1 MNCASDK
8 RGYVKPMIDILELDI
23 EDAVLSGSGQG
34 TTEDLS
40 SGGSIGT
47 APEGFTISSTSST
60 SSVSTATGNS
70 DIWGN

>member
-23 EDAVLSGSGQG
+23 EDAVLAGSGTG
-34 TTEDLS
+34 TTEDLVG
-40 SGGSIGT
+40 GGSIGDI
-47 APEGFTISSTSST
+47 PDFMQSSTTST
-60 SSVSTATGNS
+60 TSTTTSTGNS